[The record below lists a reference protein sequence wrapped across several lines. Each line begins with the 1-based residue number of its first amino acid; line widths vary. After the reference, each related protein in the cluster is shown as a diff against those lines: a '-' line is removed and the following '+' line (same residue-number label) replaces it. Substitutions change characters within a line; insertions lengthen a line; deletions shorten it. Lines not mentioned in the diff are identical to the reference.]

1 MVFIDL
7 KDIEEKEIVPGFHA
21 RFVHSQNMTFAYW
34 RIEAGALLPSHA
46 HPHEQVAH
54 VSKGEFELTIDG
66 VATILKPGQVA
77 VIPGGVPH
85 CGRAVTACE
94 IIDVFYPIREDY
106 KKK

>member
-1 MVFIDL
+1 MAFVNL
-7 KDIEEKEIVPGFHA
+7 KDIEEKELIPGFHV

-34 RIEAGALLPSHA
+34 RIDAGAALPNHA
-46 HPHEQVAH
+46 HPHEQVAN
-54 VSKGEFELTIDG
+54 VSEGEFELTIDG

-85 CGRAVTACE
+85 CGRAVSACK
-94 IIDVFYPIREDY
+94 IIDVFYPVREDY